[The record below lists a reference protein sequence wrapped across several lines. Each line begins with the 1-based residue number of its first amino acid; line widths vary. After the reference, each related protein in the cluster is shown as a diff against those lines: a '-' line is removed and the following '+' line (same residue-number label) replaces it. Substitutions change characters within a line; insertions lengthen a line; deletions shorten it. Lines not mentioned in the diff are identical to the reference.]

1 MDYKIARQ
9 NMVRNQILKR
19 GVRNEKVIAA
29 MLEVPRHLFVDKG
42 MQSQSYS
49 DNALPLLRGQT
60 ISQPHMVAL
69 MTEMLNIEKQ
79 HRVLEIGTGSGY
91 QAAVLA
97 ILCDNVYSI
106 ERIPELSELAE
117 NNLKNA
123 GYNATLKIGDG
134 TLGWAEKAPFDRI
147 IVTAGA
153 PEMPTSLFEQLAE
166 GGFMVAPV
174 GSRSVQT
181 LRLLQKV
188 NNKGVVKSS
197 YDCAFVPLVGSEG
210 WKE

>member
-9 NMVRNQILKR
+9 NMVRNQILRR
-19 GVRNEKVIAA
+19 GVRSDKVIAA
-29 MLEVPRHLFVDKG
+29 MLEVPRHLFVDEG
-42 MQSQSYS
+42 MQSQAYS

-79 HRVLEIGTGSGY
+79 HRILEIGTGSGY

-97 ILCDNVYSI
+97 VLCDNVYSI
-106 ERIPELSELAE
+106 ERIPELSELAAV
-117 NNLKNA
+117 NLKRA
-123 GYNATLKIGDG
+123 GYKVNLKVGDG
-134 TLGWAEKAPFDRI
+134 TLGWPEEAPFDRI

-153 PEMPTSLFEQLAE
+153 PEMPPSLFDQLSE
-166 GGFMVAPV
+166 GGYMVAPV

-181 LRLLQKV
+181 LRLLHKV
-188 NNKGVVKSS
+188 NGEAVVKSS
-197 YDCAFVPLVGSEG
+197 YDCVFVPLVGKEG

>member
-1 MDYKIARQ
+1 
-9 NMVRNQILKR
+9 MVRNQILKR
-19 GVRNEKVIAA
+19 GVKNELVIKA

-69 MTEMLNIEKQ
+69 MSEMLKIEKQ
-79 HRVLEIGTGSGY
+79 HKVLEIGTGCGY

-97 ILCDNVYSI
+97 VLCDNVYSI
-106 ERIPELSELAE
+106 ERIPELAELAAE
-117 NNLKNA
+117 NLKNA
-123 GYNATLKIGDG
+123 GYRVTQKTGDG
-134 TLGWAEKAPFDRI
+134 TLGWPENAPFDRI

-153 PEMPTSLFEQLAE
+153 PEMPPSLLDQLAE
-166 GGFMVAPV
+166 GGLMVAPV

-181 LRLLQKV
+181 LKLIQKV
-188 NNKGVVKSS
+188 NGKPIVKNS
-197 YDCAFVPLVGSEG
+197 YDCAFVPLIGESG